1 MSPFPD
7 RLLKA
12 CAALYPFRSVAYV
25 ADAHTLA
32 STVRG
37 ICTVAGGVKCF
48 ECEGPVTG
56 K

>member
-37 ICTVAGGVKCF
+37 TCAVAGGVKWL
-48 ECEGPVTG
+48 ECVEPVTG

>member
-12 CAALYPFRSVAYV
+12 CAALYLFRSVAY
-25 ADAHTLA
+25 AAGAHTLA
-32 STVRG
+32 STVRST
-37 ICTVAGGVKCF
+37 CAVAGGVNCLNCV
-48 ECEGPVTG
+48 EPATG

>member
-32 STVRG
+32 STVRST
-37 ICTVAGGVKCF
+37 CPVAGGVICF
-48 ECEGPVTG
+48 ERVEPATG